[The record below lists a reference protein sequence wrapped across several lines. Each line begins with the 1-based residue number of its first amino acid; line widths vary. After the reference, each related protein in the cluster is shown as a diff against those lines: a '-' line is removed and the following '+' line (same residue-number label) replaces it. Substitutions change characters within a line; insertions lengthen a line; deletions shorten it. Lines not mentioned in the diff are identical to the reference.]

1 MNNTVA
7 TTPLT
12 ETELLDRVRQAW
24 ADVLDLDS
32 ADEVPEDVN
41 FLEAGGSSLLLIML
55 WEELDPLT
63 ERSLKVSDLFQHS
76 TVKAQ
81 VALLADPTGADE
93 GLTELGARNRGGL
106 LGRARRDQL
115 VSE

>member
-1 MNNTVA
+1 MNDTVA

-12 ETELLDRVRQAW
+12 ETELLSRVRQAW

-81 VALLADPTGADE
+81 AALLADASGAE
-93 GLTELGARNRGGL
+93 EELTELGARNRGGL